1 METTKSKAVVLS
13 MALAALTWW
22 PESLAAQTQNGM
34 FGRSPEQGKNE
45 MSGML
50 GKNGVTRGDG
60 MEWYGLTP
68 QDPTQEAPLGGGLVL
83 LMAAGAGYAALKR
96 KEEQQ

>member
-1 METTKSKAVVLS
+1 MKTTKSKAVVLS

-22 PESLAAQTQNGM
+22 PESLAAQAQNGM

-45 MSGML
+45 TSGML
-50 GKNGVTRGDG
+50 DKNNATRGDG

-68 QDPTQEAPLGGGLVL
+68 QDPTQEAPLGSGLML
-83 LMAAGAGYAALKR
+83 LMAAGAGYVALKR
-96 KEEQQ
+96 KEDKQ